1 VPDCSARYISR
12 VIRPPTSALPH
23 GFTLLELMIVVAV
36 IAILAMLALPNMQD
50 KLVRD
55 QIVEA
60 VKLADV
66 AKPRVAQ
73 AWSTTRTL
81 PADNTAAGLPVADKI
96 VGQLVSSVEVEG
108 GALHVTF
115 GNSANPLILGKR
127 LTLRPA
133 VVVDEPVVPVSWV
146 CAGGKVPDKM
156 TAQGTDRTDVP
167 KKYLPLNCR

>member
-1 VPDCSARYISR
+1 MPQCSASYISW
-12 VIRPPTSALPH
+12 VNRPATPDTQR
-23 GFTLLELMIVVAV
+23 GFTLLELVIVIAV

-73 AWSTTRTL
+73 AWSATKTL
-81 PADNTAAGLPVADKI
+81 PADNAAAGLPAADKI
-96 VGQLVSSVEVEG
+96 VGQLVSSVAVEE

-115 GNSANPLILGKR
+115 GNSANPLIHGKR

-146 CAGGKVPDKM
+146 CAGAKVPDKM
-156 TAQGTDRTDVP
+156 TVQGTDRTDVP